1 MNSELFPSPPHSFER
16 LLQNACCGLPQLG
29 NGTPGPRR
37 GAWQLL
43 GIVHFYAG
51 FLLWHGHLPCVPLLL
66 SVGRHPSRVR
76 LLRALRPSIC
86 RKLLFCEQL
95 FFCSAAR
102 FASGFAVLSAQTQG
116 IFLKSESQITL
127 RSVRFG
133 RGKIEFRL
141 FLQTV
146 FCIFECKKRLLRP
159 KKTVISS

>member
-16 LLQNACCGLPQLG
+16 LLQNTCCGLPQLG

-86 RKLLFCEQL
+86 RKLLFFQT
-95 FFCSAAR
+95 AVHAR
-102 FASGFAVLSAQTQG
+102 FASGFAVLSAQAQG
-116 IFLKSESQITL
+116 ISLKSESQITP

-159 KKTVISS
+159 NKQS